1 MGSVREEIA
10 LEVIIDRNAMEALRE
25 NLESVENTPSANE
38 RSDQII
44 SLVCKRIEG
53 VENPYKDE
61 ICNSYTHLKSDVY
74 LYVIEAARDC
84 FEEARQA
91 ILDVIK
97 EE

>member
-1 MGSVREEIA
+1 MGSIREDIA
-10 LEVIIDRNAMEALRE
+10 TKILDDRHYFL
-25 NLESVENTPSANE
+25 T
-38 RSDQII
+38 DKII